1 MSSKVWDAL
10 QRSAGPGSVIWEEF
24 HRNTKMGRFGEVAPR
39 EMVLNWMD
47 RYTEALD
54 YEHKPRVPLPPR
66 VKPLRMS
73 LGRAVRER
81 ETVREFD
88 PKRPLAFEDAA
99 AILHYAYGV
108 NRSNQGTEYT
118 RPFRNAPSGGA
129 LYPLEIYFHA
139 TNIQD
144 LAPGLYHFNPTDPC
158 LRLLAPS
165 DQRARLGEILVQPE
179 LLPAAMMIFITAQFE
194 RSLFKYRD
202 RGYRF
207 ILLEAGHVAQNMN
220 LAATALGL
228 GSVNIGGYFDRRADD
243 LLGLDGLTHST
254 VYMVGIGPEGG

>member
-1 MSSKVWDAL
+1 MRSKVWEAL
-10 QRSAGPGSVIWEEF
+10 QQSVGPGSGVWEEF

-39 EMVLNWMD
+39 EMVLDWMD
-47 RYTEALD
+47 RYVEALD
-54 YEHKPRVPLPPR
+54 YRHKPEVPLPPKI
-66 VKPLRMS
+66 KPLRMS
-73 LGRAVRER
+73 LGRAISRR
-81 ETVREFD
+81 ETVRTFD
-88 PKRPLAFEDAA
+88 PDRPMAFEDAA
-99 AILHYAYGV
+99 AVLHYAYGI
-108 NRSNQGTEYT
+108 NRTNEGTEYT

-139 TNIQD
+139 TNIQG
-144 LAPGLYHFNPTDPC
+144 LEPGVYHFNPTGPG
-158 LRLLAPS
+158 LRLLTPS
-165 DQRARLGEILVQPE
+165 DQSAKLRSILVQPE

-207 ILLEAGHVAQNMN
+207 VLLEAGHVAQNMN

-228 GSVNIGGYFDRRADD
+228 GSVNIGGYFDRQADE

-254 VYMVGIGPEGG
+254 LYLVGVGPGGG